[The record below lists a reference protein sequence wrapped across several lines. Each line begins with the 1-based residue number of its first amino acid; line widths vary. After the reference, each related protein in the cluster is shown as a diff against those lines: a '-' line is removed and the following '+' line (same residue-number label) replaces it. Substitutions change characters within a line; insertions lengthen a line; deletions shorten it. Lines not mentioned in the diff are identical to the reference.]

1 MSQGASQLKTGG
13 NMPQIRSQALVAL
26 GSNMQ
31 SDVGSPHQMLKAA
44 LEMLERAEAV
54 IRARSRFYATPAVPI
69 GNGPDFVNGA
79 ALLETTWAPQE
90 VITHLHA
97 VEARLGRRRAER
109 WGARV
114 IDLDLLAMDHL
125 ILPDVSTV
133 RGWMGL
139 TPDEQQ
145 VKAPGQ
151 LILPHPRLHQ
161 RGFVL
166 VPLSDI
172 AADWIH
178 PITRR
183 TVAQMC
189 ADLPAQDRA
198 SIRPLD

>member
-1 MSQGASQLKTGG
+1 
-13 NMPQIRSQALVAL
+13 MPQIRSQTLVAL

-31 SDVGSPHQMLKAA
+31 SDVGSPLQTLKAA
-44 LEMLERAEAV
+44 LEMLERAGAV

-90 VITHLHA
+90 VITHLHE

-133 RGWMGL
+133 RVWMDL
-139 TPDEQQ
+139 TPDEQRQ
-145 VKAPGQ
+145 KAPGQ
-151 LILPHPRLHQ
+151 LILPHPRMHQ

-166 VPLSDI
+166 MPLSDI

-189 ADLPAQDRA
+189 ADLPTQDRA